1 VTLRQET
8 TAKEVASDRQPLGSC
23 SRCLLEETKEITM
36 NKNSSTALGLIL
48 AVALTTGSVLAE
60 HPSTIGKKAPGA
72 YSDIMIAADET
83 KRESPAGEKAAVP
96 TDVPQSGGE
105 SKKVTGTNPP
115 PDQVNPPR

>member
-1 VTLRQET
+1 
-8 TAKEVASDRQPLGSC
+8 
-23 SRCLLEETKEITM
+23 M

-83 KRESPAGEKAAVP
+83 KRAPAAPSSRDAKPYFFPCSFACAFAASPECILASRSWPLAVCA
-96 TDVPQSGGE
+96 
-105 SKKVTGTNPP
+105 
-115 PDQVNPPR
+115 